1 MTEVADGVNDE
12 GFGDLNTEECFNYD
26 IDLIKE
32 ESTFIHLHSRP
43 RATISKK
50 GTEDDHSDNEI
61 DSAIHSPRTW
71 RVPPVPEMK
80 NNNVRSSTK
89 SFVVSQRAI
98 TLKTLHKVELLR
110 YRAWFVSG
118 LDLFEIVHG
127 HWITYWACA

>member
-32 ESTFIHLHSRP
+32 EVESYK
-43 RATISKK
+43 SKK